1 VFVDVTDRP
10 IDVDAIR
17 ARVGDPSDGAVLLFL
32 GTVRD
37 HNDGRPVER
46 LHYDAYRD
54 MAVRELRAIS
64 EAASQ
69 RCGSNRI
76 AVVHR
81 TGTLE
86 IGEVSLAVAV
96 STPHRAEA
104 FDAARW
110 IIEEIKARVPVW
122 KKEHYTDARP
132 EWLKGSIPQPG
143 AAVSDSGRQT
153 PEPDYRLPST
163 DYDAAGDET
172 SRQPGGVG

>member
-1 VFVDVTDRP
+1 MSVFVDVTEAP
-10 IDVDAIR
+10 IVEADVR
-17 ARVGDPSDGAVLLFL
+17 ARVGAPEDGAVLLFF

-54 MAVRELRAIS
+54 MAVRELRAIA
-64 EAASQ
+64 EAAAE
-69 RCGSNRI
+69 RAGSDRI
-76 AVVHR
+76 VVIHR

-86 IGEVSLAVAV
+86 IGEASLAVAL

-122 KKEHYTDARP
+122 KQEHYADAKA
-132 EWLKGSIPQPG
+132 EWLKG
-143 AAVSDSGRQT
+143 AAR
-153 PEPDYRLPST
+153 
-163 DYDAAGDET
+163 
-172 SRQPGGVG
+172 

>member
-1 VFVDVTDRP
+1 MFVDVTPDP
-10 IDVDAIR
+10 IVPEEVHAC
-17 ARVGDPSDGAVLLFL
+17 VGDPADGAVLLFL

-54 MAVRELRAIS
+54 MALRELRAIVA
-64 EAASQ
+64 EAAT
-69 RCGSNRI
+69 RAGTDRI

-96 STPHRAEA
+96 SSAHRAET

-110 IIEEIKARVPVW
+110 IIEEVKRRVPVW
-122 KKEHYTDARP
+122 KREHYTDGRG
-132 EWLKGSIPQPG
+132 EWLPG
-143 AAVSDSGRQT
+143 ET
-153 PEPDYRLPST
+153 PEPAEER
-163 DYDAAGDET
+163 A
-172 SRQPGGVG
+172 